1 MDLEEVNLQIK
12 DLAVVVELWLQE
24 VLNHLKVPM
33 VLVVQVLVYQQL
45 LVQMVN
51 LVVRL
56 DIMQVEVLKELL
68 LDLMVLVQVV

>member
-1 MDLEEVNLQIK
+1 
-12 DLAVVVELWLQE
+12 
-24 VLNHLKVPM
+24 M

-45 LVQMVN
+45 LVLMVN